1 MKKKQFLAWLTA
13 ASVCL
18 SAFIAPYPAHT
29 VNAMTILETNVTTAS
44 EECTMLGVYGS
55 YYSQAQDGLDRI
67 NEIRKEACE
76 AGNVPDPRDSSRT
89 LSPTDYVPLKWSADL
104 ERIAR
109 IRAAEGGLAFG
120 FLASGHNR
128 LNGKDTFSIRYNGIS
143 SSAED
148 LAYNWGTSM
157 VSGINQWYEEKSD
170 WVNQTSGTVTGHYT
184 SMINPN
190 FTYVGLGD
198 FYTEEASYPNTLAG
212 EFSSTSQD
220 LDETMLD
227 APIDVMQKIEVKN
240 SYMTDYILEGTTA
253 IYTDKTTALTP
264 KVTLVNGSKNH
275 KLWVIDPITYHS
287 SNTSAATVGD
297 DGVVTGHKNGET
309 IITAQSNGSVLAS
322 TTITVKCGHTKEL
335 LSTALPTCTSEGLK
349 IYRCEVCG
357 ESVEQK
363 IPKTPHSYVYGD
375 KDSEG
380 YRTGICSVCQ
390 DTIKIIPPT
399 TYNLWWRNSTSSSN
413 QYSSVFPGSNP
424 ISSVI
429 YCWIEGVDG
438 DENYQ
443 DMMIESSD
451 ESVISVPKTAMP
463 NSSNNQLHVLAP
475 GITTLTIYPK
485 YNPNLK
491 KTLTARIGDPQSVD
505 ISTADT
511 VLSQESYPY
520 TGNPCTPE
528 VSVSYHDV
536 LLKEGIDYTL
546 TYENNTEIGTATV
559 IITGNDIFTG
569 TIRKNFTITES
580 SVTLPDPEKKSLDNC
595 TITINPDSF
604 VYDGS
609 PKTPDATVLDGDIT
623 LSEGKDYNVSYTDNI
638 NVGTAKVILSGIGNY
653 SGTVTKEFTITESS
667 TPIPDPETK
676 PLDNC
681 TITINPDSFIYDG
694 NPKTPD
700 VTVLDGDI
708 TLTEGKDFNVS
719 YKNNINAGTATVI
732 LSGIGNYSGTV
743 TKEFSIMVSITQ
755 KPEIKELSKCTIM
768 LGQTSYLY
776 DGTAKTPSVTVK
788 DGNKVLVK
796 NTDFS
801 FIYKNNIN
809 AGTAQ
814 IIITGKGTYR
824 GEVTKTFTITIKNGT
839 SHKAGSCQ
847 YKVTGTSTVSLT
859 GIKDN
864 KVKKLTIPKT
874 VKIGGKTFKIT
885 AIASNALKNNKKIT
899 NVQIGDNV
907 KTIGTSAFGGCTK
920 LTKAALGKNV
930 AEIGSNAFK
939 NCRKLNTI
947 TIKSTKLKKVG
958 KNAIKGIKP
967 TAKVKVPSK
976 KLSAYKKIF
985 KNKGQGKKVKI
996 VK

>member
-1 MKKKQFLAWLTA
+1 
-13 ASVCL
+13 
-18 SAFIAPYPAHT
+18 
-29 VNAMTILETNVTTAS
+29 
-44 EECTMLGVYGS
+44 
-55 YYSQAQDGLDRI
+55 
-67 NEIRKEACE
+67 
-76 AGNVPDPRDSSRT
+76 
-89 LSPTDYVPLKWSADL
+89 
-104 ERIAR
+104 
-109 IRAAEGGLAFG
+109 
-120 FLASGHNR
+120 
-128 LNGKDTFSIRYNGIS
+128 
-143 SSAED
+143 
-148 LAYNWGTSM
+148 
-157 VSGINQWYEEKSD
+157 
-170 WVNQTSGTVTGHYT
+170 
-184 SMINPN
+184 
-190 FTYVGLGD
+190 
-198 FYTEEASYPNTLAG
+198 
-212 EFSSTSQD
+212 
-220 LDETMLD
+220 
-227 APIDVMQKIEVKN
+227 
-240 SYMTDYILEGTTA
+240 
-253 IYTDKTTALTP
+253 
-264 KVTLVNGSKNH
+264 
-275 KLWVIDPITYHS
+275 
-287 SNTSAATVGD
+287 
-297 DGVVTGHKNGET
+297 
-309 IITAQSNGSVLAS
+309 
-322 TTITVKCGHTKEL
+322 
-335 LSTALPTCTSEGLK
+335 
-349 IYRCEVCG
+349 
-357 ESVEQK
+357 
-363 IPKTPHSYVYGD
+363 
-375 KDSEG
+375 
-380 YRTGICSVCQ
+380 
-390 DTIKIIPPT
+390 
-399 TYNLWWRNSTSSSN
+399 
-413 QYSSVFPGSNP
+413 
-424 ISSVI
+424 
-429 YCWIEGVDG
+429 
-438 DENYQ
+438 
-443 DMMIESSD
+443 MIESSD

-638 NVGTAKVILSGIGNY
+638 NVGTAK
-653 SGTVTKEFTITESS
+653 
-667 TPIPDPETK
+667 
-676 PLDNC
+676 
-681 TITINPDSFIYDG
+681 
-694 NPKTPD
+694 
-700 VTVLDGDI
+700 
-708 TLTEGKDFNVS
+708 
-719 YKNNINAGTATVI
+719 VI